1 MCRERKRS
9 SIKCTPLKICY
20 DLKPNYLL
28 SLFKNMLCRALRNQ
42 MRKSSIRKEN
52 TFWKF
57 NYYLSI
63 QKTTLVQLFCLSCI
77 SKVEKMTSF
86 QVCHDFMSLFPLLC
100 CQWFEPSQ
108 FGTWWAILSC
118 SMNLAGSLGPI
129 IATVLAQSYSW
140 RTILSVSGMICVAV
154 SFVCL
159 LVIKNEPK
167 DVGLPNIEAAAKK
180 SKGGE
185 TGFTQLTHDNFKF

>member
-1 MCRERKRS
+1 MLTKGKRMTYHCS
-9 SIKCTPLKICY
+9 
-20 DLKPNYLL
+20 NYL
-28 SLFKNMLCRALRNQ
+28 
-42 MRKSSIRKEN
+42 
-52 TFWKF
+52 
-57 NYYLSI
+57 
-63 QKTTLVQLFCLSCI
+63 
-77 SKVEKMTSF
+77 
-86 QVCHDFMSLFPLLC
+86 MSLFPLVC

-129 IATVLAQSYSW
+129 IATVLSETYSW
-140 RTILSVSGMICVAV
+140 RAILSASGLMCVV
-154 SFVCL
+154 LSFVCL

-185 TGFTQLTHDNFKF
+185 TVTFTKLLIIILQGREEFATSTLI